1 LENAHV
7 IGEVQRADALGFDD
21 AWIAEHHFS
30 MGYGIMLDVFVDAS
44 CVAALTKSI
53 RIGVR

>member
-7 IGEVQRADALGFDD
+7 IGEVQRVGALGFDY
-21 AWIAEHHFS
+21 AWIAEHHFRI
-30 MGYGIMLDVFVDAS
+30 GYGIMLDVFVYAS

-53 RIGVR
+53 RIGAR